1 MGTREGLTA
10 IARAVRGAER
20 VLLSTHIN
28 PDGDAVGSVLALRGI
43 LKAAGVDAEV
53 VTQDEIPAKYRFLM
67 DTPVRTV
74 GDPELEDEIAEKPFS
89 MAIFLDSSDLERVGV
104 VSGRLDTWLVEGAP
118 LANIDHHVGNT
129 GYGDLVAVDGERASC
144 AELIMDLADILEV
157 ELTPW
162 MADQLFAAVLTD
174 TGRFMFSNTT
184 PEVLQAAGRLV
195 RAGAEPTRITE
206 RIYFERPSAFYQL
219 MGDIL
224 SRIQLHNGGQ
234 ICVMTLT
241 EETTRRFFPEG
252 HVDTEGIVDFSVQI
266 DGVELG
272 AFVRQVGEEA
282 WRVSLRSRGHVDVRP
297 VAELFGGGGH
307 EKAAGCRIEGS
318 LEEVTTNIVAEMKR
332 KLV

>member
-104 VSGRLDTWLVEGAP
+104 VSGRLDTWLVEGA
-118 LANIDHHVGNT
+118 H
-129 GYGDLVAVDGERASC
+129 
-144 AELIMDLADILEV
+144 LADILEV

-307 EKAAGCRIEGS
+307 EKAAGCGIGGS
-318 LEEVTTNIVAEMKR
+318 LEEVTTSIVAEMKR